1 MGDIIAVSAISLVV
15 ASFVWAWICIDATQS
30 QMMKILNLVYEAR
43 IRQIDRGL
51 NPDAIPYPDPNA
63 FQQHFWLLFFFLS
76 PDRLHERSINA
87 IKSEA
92 GLTPPR

>member
-1 MGDIIAVSAISLVV
+1 MSDIITVSAISLIV
-15 ASFVWAWICIDATQS
+15 ASLVRAWICIDVTHS
-30 QMMKILNLVYEAR
+30 QMMKIANLVYEAR
-43 IRQIDRGL
+43 AIRLNRGL
-51 NPDAIPYPDPNA
+51 DTDAMPYPDPNA